1 MLGDAEFNAEAER
14 LRLPLAPRSGEEMA
28 RLVEGMFVHFAGRNG
43 EDQGNGEVGMG
54 GIEVQSAIWP
64 DSGNAAPGAVPPP
77 ESVDALRHPSCQQYT
92 FTTIDRLLADFRR
105 DISKWRREH
114 EDRDI

>member
-1 MLGDAEFNAEAER
+1 MKAEPVINERYAFDDHSFAEFVIWR
-14 LRLPLAPRSGEEMA
+14 LARVLPGSTHLFKYRLAFVVDGMCVLRYDNETGKGDHRHIGA
-28 RLVEGMFVHFAGRNG
+28 RQE
-43 EDQGNGEVGMG
+43 
-54 GIEVQSAIWP
+54 
-64 DSGNAAPGAVPPP
+64 
-77 ESVDALRHPSCQQYT
+77 QYT